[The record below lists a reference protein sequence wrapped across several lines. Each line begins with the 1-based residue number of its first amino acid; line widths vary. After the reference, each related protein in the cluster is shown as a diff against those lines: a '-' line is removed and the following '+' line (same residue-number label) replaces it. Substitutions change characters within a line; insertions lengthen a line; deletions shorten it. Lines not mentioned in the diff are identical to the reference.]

1 MAEAPRAAA
10 AATGRD
16 LAILVALGAAM
27 MLWWLATTHTH
38 FTMDSTQYLANA
50 RNLAANPHQN
60 YADHRPPGYPIF
72 LVLTGVTWFDT
83 FRGLVAAQALL
94 GLAIP
99 VLIYGTMLPVGRTA
113 ARAAALVAI
122 AVPIPFIYAN
132 MVMTDHLNLFLQF
145 LFVFLAARSFS
156 GRRPP
161 IFLYL
166 ATLTAFAM
174 VFTRPAAGLVF
185 WVFLPVA
192 LLAPP
197 RRVKHPLLAA
207 GLYCS
212 LLVVWSGVDWLLLG
226 HCDRLPHELRLSRE
240 LTEQRFVET
249 YYSTWSKNFRDYEH
263 PRPLITPERGPA
275 SRALYDCLS
284 RFLREKPHLWESRA
298 PQPWFAAFAG
308 NPDGLLREIFLRP
321 NAEYFRF
328 MSAVAAAELGPKAAA
343 ELFAA
348 IPREYGQ
355 TGLRGLVAHLSLGVP
370 SRLGGASLFWEAYVA
385 GRHHGAYDPD
395 RPFRLIRPENG
406 PATRQLYQALESYG
420 MASGSYDRATAA
432 AALDGPEAAYY
443 ALIWKAAWQ
452 LYGSAAS
459 DRLLRDAALE
469 AFRAYP
475 KSALL
480 FWDNFLM
487 LAAGPNDVRY
497 GDAAR
502 TTDLAGV
509 VYLSS
514 GLEKLTETMRTEVSG
529 DKRSTPAFDA
539 LYRLAYVL
547 KPLVL
552 AACLIFLPFA
562 WAGAARPLLCLLLLL
577 GFSQYAVVSVM
588 AQPHQRYSD
597 PVYLLVVMAATI
609 GIHGARHGARLRGEP
624 P

>member
-1 MAEAPRAAA
+1 
-10 AATGRD
+10 
-16 LAILVALGAAM
+16 M

-50 RNLAANPHQN
+50 RNLTANPHQN

-99 VLIYGTMLPVGRTA
+99 VLIYCTLLPVARTP

-145 LFVFLAARSFS
+145 LFVFLAARYLS
-156 GRRPP
+156 GQRPP
-161 IFLYL
+161 LFLYL

-192 LLAPP
+192 MLAAP
-197 RRVKHPLLAA
+197 RRIRHPLLAA

-212 LLVVWSGVDWLLLG
+212 LLVAWSGVDWLLLG

-249 YYSTWSKNFRDYEH
+249 YYSTWSKNFRDYEQ

-284 RFLREKPHLWESRA
+284 RFLHENPGLWSFRK
-298 PQPWFAAFAG
+298 PQPWFAAYAG
-308 NPDGLLREIFLRP
+308 DPDGLLREIFLRP

-328 MSAVAAAELGPKAAA
+328 MSAVAAAELGPKGAAD
-343 ELFAA
+343 LFAA
-348 IPREYGQ
+348 IPGEYGQ
-355 TGLRGLVAHLSLGVP
+355 TGLRGLGAHLSLGVP
-370 SRLGGASLFWEAYVA
+370 SRLGGASLFWEMYVA

-406 PATRQLYQALESYG
+406 PATRQLYQAVANYG
-420 MASGSYDRATAA
+420 MSSGGYDSADASLFIEDQ
-432 AALDGPEAAYY
+432 EAGYY
-443 ALIWKAAWQ
+443 PLIWNAAWQ
-452 LYGSAAS
+452 LYGSAAA
-459 DRLLRDAALE
+459 DRLLKDVAFE

-497 GDAAR
+497 GKAVR
-502 TTDLAGV
+502 TTDLAGIP
-509 VYLSS
+509 YLSS
-514 GLEKLTETMRTEVSG
+514 GLEKLPEELRAEVSG
-529 DKRSTPAFDA
+529 GKPSTPFFDF
-539 LYRLAYVL
+539 LYRGAYLL

-552 AACLIFLPFA
+552 AACLIFLPFG
-562 WAGAARPLLCLLLLL
+562 WAGRARPLLCLLLLL

-588 AQPHQRYSD
+588 AQAHQRYSD
-597 PVYLLVVMAATI
+597 PVYLLIVMAATI
-609 GIHGARHGARLRGEP
+609 GIHGARRGADRGTRGTQAVDAAALTAGGAAHYSSPHG
-624 P
+624 